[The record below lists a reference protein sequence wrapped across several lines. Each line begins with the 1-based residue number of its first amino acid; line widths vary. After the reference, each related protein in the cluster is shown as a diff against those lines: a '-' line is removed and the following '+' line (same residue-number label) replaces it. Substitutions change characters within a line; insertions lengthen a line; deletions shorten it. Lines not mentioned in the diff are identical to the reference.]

1 MSYIFEDFPEEFL
14 TFEDIVGEDVP
25 CHDDYLDERFTPIPG
40 HPDYFISTFGRVY
53 SLKSHQFLTL
63 KKMDKQGHVGFSLS
77 EPGRKPDYVYLH
89 RLMADAFIYNPD
101 ELPVVRHLNDD
112 PIDNDLDN
120 LAWGTQRDNWY
131 DSVRNGTAHP
141 PTDEDREIGFQ
152 KMRIPVLAVNLETG
166 EETEFPSQTDAGRE
180 LGIEQANI
188 WKVLN
193 GERRSAGGYYFEYS
207 RRGEEE

>member
-14 TFEDIVGEDVP
+14 RFEDIVGEDIP
-25 CHDDYLDERFTPIPG
+25 CHDDYLDERFAPIPQ
-40 HPDYFISTFGRVY
+40 
-53 SLKSHQFLTL
+53 K
-63 KKMDKQGHVGFSLS
+63 
-77 EPGRKPDYVYLH
+77 
-89 RLMADAFIYNPD
+89 
-101 ELPVVRHLNDD
+101 
-112 PIDNDLDN
+112 
-120 LAWGTQRDNWY
+120 DNWY

-166 EETEFPSQTDAGRE
+166 EETEFRSQTDAGRE
-180 LGIEQANI
+180 LGIQQANI

-193 GERRSAGGYYFEYS
+193 GERRSAGGYYFEYL